1 MRSTLARSARR
12 VLASLLTGCLLAA
25 ADSSVAA
32 SAQSVAPTAD
42 TVRSHILKASTGLL
56 DSAPGSTPS
65 LVTARAHGHL
75 ARLSGEIDAAGLRSQ
90 PSARARL
97 AWLEAAMTG
106 RGLEAGAETEIAR
119 TATREALI
127 LLAEAAPNDPAIH
140 LDQLISTIEAGKGD
154 SIDLGDLRA
163 ADLGHRPFVTS
174 PDAICDRLA
183 RSRGVPAALAM
194 LDLADAGALP
204 EVVAS
209 VLAADLDANEAI
221 ATRLDALDHSAI
233 GIGPT
238 VIAELAQRKAG
249 AAVFRYVR
257 AHPESVALAGTRTAA
272 IAAVAAVDPDNAIV
286 LAGGPEVLGR
296 IPGAGRVAVETAMA
310 RGLAATDPDAAW
322 DHANEAG
329 QLDDRIVAL
338 LAIRIPSQDPD
349 RTLEEM
355 KSLRTVAPGRLV
367 ADLLQHRLEREA
379 TTEGLADLFRTGRY
393 DLAYSLLIPNT
404 TELTRPADQW
414 LPTRIAL
421 LADALAR
428 ANAAPDAFIPLL
440 ESISRIHGVDGQIES
455 FAAIAAALTA
465 LDVNADLPEPLRA
478 VLNDVLVAIALRG

>member
-1 MRSTLARSARR
+1 MRSPLARSACR
-12 VLASLLTGCLLAA
+12 VLAPLLSGFLLVA

-32 SAQSVAPTAD
+32 LAPRPAAAAD
-42 TVRSHILKASTGLL
+42 TVRSHFLKASTGLL
-56 DSAPGSTPS
+56 DSAPGSTPP
-65 LVTARAHGHL
+65 LVRARAGGHL

-90 PSARARL
+90 PSARARN
-97 AWLEAAMTG
+97 AWLEAAMSG
-106 RGLEAGAETEIAR
+106 RGLEAGAEAGIAR
-119 TATREALI
+119 SATREALI
-127 LLAEAAPNDPAIH
+127 LLADAAPDDPAVR
-140 LDQLISTIEAGKGD
+140 LDRIVSAIEAGEGD
-154 SIDLGDLRA
+154 AIDLSGLQA

-183 RSRGVPAALAM
+183 RERGVPAALAM

-209 VLAADLDANEAI
+209 VHAEDLDANEAI
-221 ATRLDALDHSAI
+221 ATRLAALDHSST

-238 VIAELAQRKAG
+238 VIAELARRGAG
-249 AAVFRYVR
+249 AAVFRYVQ
-257 AHPESVALAGTRTAA
+257 AHPESVSLPGTRTAA
-272 IAAVAAVDPDNAIV
+272 IAAVAAVDPENAIV

-296 IPGAGRVAVETAMA
+296 LPGAGRVAVETAMA

-329 QLDDRIVAL
+329 QLDDRIVAH
-338 LAIRIPSQDPD
+338 LAIRVPTQDPD

-367 ADLLQHRLEREA
+367 ADLIQHRVDRETA
-379 TTEGLADLFRTGRY
+379 TEALADLFRTGRY
-393 DLAYSLLIPNT
+393 ELAYSLLIPNT
-404 TELTRPADQW
+404 TEVKRPADQW

-421 LADALAR
+421 LADAMAR
-428 ANAAPDAFIPLL
+428 ADASPDAFIPLL
-440 ESISRIHGVDGQIES
+440 ESVSRIRGVDAQIES
-455 FAAIAAALTA
+455 FAAIASALTA
-465 LDVNADLPEPLRA
+465 LDEDADLPEPLRA

>member
-1 MRSTLARSARR
+1 MRSPLARSACR
-12 VLASLLTGCLLAA
+12 VLAPLLSGLLLVA

-32 SAQSVAPTAD
+32 LAPRPAAAAD
-42 TVRSHILKASTGLL
+42 TVRSHFLKASTGLL
-56 DSAPGSTPS
+56 DSAPGSTPP
-65 LVTARAHGHL
+65 LVRARAGGHL

-90 PSARARL
+90 PSARARN
-97 AWLEAAMTG
+97 AWLEAAMSG
-106 RGLEAGAETEIAR
+106 RGLEAGAEAGIAR
-119 TATREALI
+119 SATREALI
-127 LLAEAAPNDPAIH
+127 LLADAAPDDPAVR
-140 LDQLISTIEAGKGD
+140 LDRIVSAIEAGEGD
-154 SIDLGDLRA
+154 AIDLSGLQA

-183 RSRGVPAALAM
+183 RERGVPAALAM

-209 VLAADLDANEAI
+209 VHAEDLDANEAI
-221 ATRLDALDHSAI
+221 ATRLAALDHSST

-238 VIAELAQRKAG
+238 VIAELARRGAG
-249 AAVFRYVR
+249 AAVFRYVQ
-257 AHPESVALAGTRTAA
+257 AHPESVSLPGTRTAA
-272 IAAVAAVDPDNAIV
+272 IAAVAAVDPENAIV

-296 IPGAGRVAVETAMA
+296 LPGAGRVAVETAMA

-329 QLDDRIVAL
+329 QLDDRIVAH
-338 LAIRIPSQDPD
+338 LAIRVPTQDPD

-367 ADLLQHRLEREA
+367 ADLIQHRVDRETA
-379 TTEGLADLFRTGRY
+379 TEALADLFRTGRY
-393 DLAYSLLIPNT
+393 ELAYSLLIPNT
-404 TELTRPADQW
+404 TEVKRPADQW

-421 LADALAR
+421 LADAMAR
-428 ANAAPDAFIPLL
+428 ADASPDAFIPLL
-440 ESISRIHGVDGQIES
+440 ESVSRIRGVDAQIES
-455 FAAIAAALTA
+455 FAAIASALTA
-465 LDVNADLPEPLRA
+465 LDEDADLPEPLRA